1 MRSLGHVAV
10 VMQPRPRTFPGHAA
24 SRSVGTRTTTF
35 SSIVGNIATSQ
46 QLQTQHRMSEWPS
59 NTALVPTPHTHVVI
73 SLMFAIQIAVLLGCG
88 CPVAV
93 QKRVRAGLDAL
104 EVETPT
110 DVNFVRCS
118 AEFC

>member
-1 MRSLGHVAV
+1 
-10 VMQPRPRTFPGHAA
+10 
-24 SRSVGTRTTTF
+24 
-35 SSIVGNIATSQ
+35 
-46 QLQTQHRMSEWPS
+46 MSGWPS

-73 SLMFAIQIAVLLGCG
+73 SLMFAIQIAVLSLGCG